1 MQEITR
7 TVLVEWDELNTLDV
21 PLMLDKDII
30 FFSFEILCFFGSY
43 MLDSLSFNGFCT
55 RKLQARMMTFLLHI
69 TIDFREGFAP
79 LGMEDLQL

>member
-1 MQEITR
+1 M
-7 TVLVEWDELNTLDV
+7 LVEWDELNTLDV
-21 PLMLDKDII
+21 PLMLDKEII
-30 FFSFEILCFFGSY
+30 FFFLWNSLLFGSY

-55 RKLQARMMTFLLHI
+55 RKLQERMMTFLLHI